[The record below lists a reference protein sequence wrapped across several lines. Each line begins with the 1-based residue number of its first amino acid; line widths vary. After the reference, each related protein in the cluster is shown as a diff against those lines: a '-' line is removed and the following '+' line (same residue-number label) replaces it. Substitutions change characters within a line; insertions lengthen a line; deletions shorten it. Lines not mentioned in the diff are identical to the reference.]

1 MEAPMFK
8 IIPRI
13 TIMHQGPPVGIS
25 HGQTTIIRILADI
38 LLCGACSKNHDVFV
52 TLF

>member
-13 TIMHQGPPVGIS
+13 TIMHQGPLVGIS
-25 HGQTTIIRILADI
+25 HGQTTIIRILADMLPEVLALKTTMF
-38 LLCGACSKNHDVFV
+38 LLG
-52 TLF
+52 